1 MEIWK
6 MERRIYIILGLSILL
21 ILSTDILV
29 FYSLLDIS
37 VTKSIALNG
46 LKENVAMH
54 RDAPVPV
61 IDGIDTDIIN
71 VYNHCTLHLDASRS
85 YSRNGN
91 IIKFAWQ
98 VNDDGFFHG
107 KTLDLKIDEKIDSN
121 SVDELPVIYVMLT
134 VVDERGIAGA
144 KEILI
149 RVLPDRFYLSKDGL
163 SIKRENDVERISL
176 RPLSGTTLTY
186 MLPESM
192 DFPPCGIKLNMDIR
206 KGIISKIFRV
216 ELYGLTEDGDAVK
229 IGEKKYFL
237 TDRGDIEVYGEIEK
251 NSRLKGFQIRIRGF
265 SLKKIEIDYSKSYID
280 FSPHP

>member
-6 MERRIYIILGLSILL
+6 MERRIYIILGISILL

-29 FYSLLDIS
+29 FNFLLDIP

-46 LKENVAMH
+46 LKENGAMH

-61 IDGIDTDIIN
+61 IDGIDADIIN

-98 VNDDGFFHG
+98 VNDGFFHG

-149 RVLPDRFYLSKDGL
+149 RVLPDRFYLSKGGL
-163 SIKRENDVERISL
+163 SIKRENDVERVTL
-176 RPLSGTTLTY
+176 HPLSGTTLTY

-192 DFPPCGIKLNMDIR
+192 DFPPCRIKLNMDIR
-206 KGIISKIFRV
+206 KGIISKIFGV
-216 ELYGLTEDGDAVK
+216 ELYGLTEDGDPVK

-237 TDRGDIEVYGEIEK
+237 INRGDIEVHGEIEK
-251 NSRLKGFQIRIRGF
+251 NSRFKGFQIRIRGF

-280 FSPHP
+280 FSAHA